1 MTLLSFTQ
9 SSFPKVRRQ
18 RPGCKS
24 GVRQAQSRSRFRR
37 HVPNGLAECSA
48 PEKPTRGQLQGQR
61 HPARPPPRAQ
71 RCHGLALTMSPD
83 LGLQHRKRRWAEGLQ
98 KATPVNPGRE
108 GAEDG
113 LKTPEAGGTRAARSG
128 ALRAWGLREAAA
140 ARRPIWRE
148 HNSFP
153 LGPALPP
160 APCTGPST
168 PPGEGGTLGP

>member
-1 MTLLSFTQ
+1 M
-9 SSFPKVRRQ
+9 
-18 RPGCKS
+18 
-24 GVRQAQSRSRFRR
+24 
-37 HVPNGLAECSA
+37 
-48 PEKPTRGQLQGQR
+48 
-61 HPARPPPRAQ
+61 
-71 RCHGLALTMSPD
+71 
-83 LGLQHRKRRWAEGLQ
+83 
-98 KATPVNPGRE
+98 NPGRE

-113 LKTPEAGGTRAARSG
+113 LKTPEAGGTRTARSG

-168 PPGEGGTLGP
+168 PRGEGGTLGP